1 MTAQV
6 HAMYPWATQIST
18 ADGGMKNK
26 YNLAQGTTLQ
36 PLQPLQP
43 PLNPLQL
50 PLAPPPPLQP
60 PLAPHLPMAST

>member
-6 HAMYPWATQIST
+6 HAMYPWATQIEL
-18 ADGGMKNK
+18 AGGGVKNK

-43 PLNPLQL
+43 LDSDATMRKTAAFAAPLGR
-50 PLAPPPPLQP
+50 
-60 PLAPHLPMAST
+60 H